1 MRIAP
6 VTSYTALP
14 AHGVTGGGRSSRLPV
29 GQPLVC
35 SATVFEGEGPADRYT
50 RKHELTGT
58 RRGFLMTLRKLA
70 AALFAAAA
78 IATSTIGLSSTA
90 AAHTDSTTGTTG
102 ILTSEQARQPS
113 LTAAQMKNAV
123 EPATARSGSA
133 AATLNCAYYYV
144 CGEDSS
150 AASTRA

>member
-1 MRIAP
+1 
-6 VTSYTALP
+6 
-14 AHGVTGGGRSSRLPV
+14 
-29 GQPLVC
+29 
-35 SATVFEGEGPADRYT
+35 
-50 RKHELTGT
+50 
-58 RRGFLMTLRKLA
+58 MTLRKLA

-90 AAHTDSTTGTTG
+90 AAHTDSTTDTTG

-133 AATLNCAYYYV
+133 AAALNCAYYYV
-144 CGEDSS
+144 CGKGGNGNRFDYTTCGTTYTLPNLIGWGSLHNNQTPG
-150 AASTRA
+150 TRAHFYDVNGAWMFSIDAPDRNDVFWTPVWYVIAC